1 MSLIILSDV
10 YKSYD
15 LGETEITVLEGVNL
29 VIEQGEF
36 VAISGP
42 SGSGKST
49 LCNLLGLLDTP
60 TAGSV
65 RFQGKEVTELSDD
78 QSSEL
83 RNKAIGIVFQN
94 FNLIP
99 VLSAFENVK
108 LPLEVMGVAQAVAAN
123 DVRNRLSQVGL
134 EPYASQRPHK
144 LSGGQQQRVA
154 IARALVTN
162 PSLVIADEPTA
173 NLDSETAIQI
183 IDLMR
188 QLNQDSGTTFIVATH
203 DERLLTRVERI
214 IVLRDGAIV
223 EDKKS
228 SCC

>member
-1 MSLIILSDV
+1 MSLIILDGV
-10 YKSYD
+10 CKSYD
-15 LGETEITVLEGVNL
+15 LGETEVAVLEGVNL
-29 VIEQGEF
+29 VIEPGEF

-60 TAGSV
+60 TSGSV
-65 RFQGKEVTELSDD
+65 RFQSKEVTALSDD
-78 QSSEL
+78 ESSEL

-99 VLSAFENVK
+99 VLSASENVK
-108 LPLEVMGVAQAVAAN
+108 LPLEVMGVAQAVADN

-134 EPYASQRPHK
+134 EHYASQRPHK

-188 QLNQDSGTTFIVATH
+188 QLNQDSGTTFIFATH

-214 IVLRDGAIV
+214 IVLCDGAIV